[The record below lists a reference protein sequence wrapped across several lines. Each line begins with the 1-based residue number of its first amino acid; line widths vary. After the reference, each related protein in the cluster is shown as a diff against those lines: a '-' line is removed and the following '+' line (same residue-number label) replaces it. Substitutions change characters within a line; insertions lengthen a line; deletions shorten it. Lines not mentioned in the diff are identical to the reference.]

1 MKKLILLAALLL
13 ASCSTPVSSARQNP
27 LENYLDS
34 LEAKHILMEQQCPER
49 FGTPTVIKLEYDNKS
64 ISASC
69 KVMFKVIPYE
79 NNYNG
84 ETTIYLVYAVETNEF
99 YFANSEKIIDNDGKL
114 LTHQEYF
121 GGK

>member
-1 MKKLILLAALLL
+1 MKKIMLLAALLL
-13 ASCSTPVSSARQNP
+13 TSCGLSNQQNP
-27 LENYLDS
+27 VEKYLDN
-34 LEAKHILMEQQCPER
+34 LEVKHILMEQQCPER
-49 FGTPTVIKLEYDNKS
+49 FGIPTVIKFEYDNKS

-84 ETTIYLVYAVETNEF
+84 ERTIYLVYAVETNEF